1 MIRSTLGAN
10 MAHWVAFLAIGL
22 GIGWLTTRR
31 FGGLSSQNFAV
42 AVIGSVL
49 GGAAL
54 INTAPDIARIG
65 SLVTSVAGGGLL
77 TVCMLRLSRT
87 TAGVPRLYIPH
98 HWSAVRVPPKVRT
111 YLLVAYS
118 IALGVFTAIH
128 LGGLPAKD
136 VVLMETRLITLQQS
150 LSVLNAGYP
159 PLLIH
164 CAISAVAP
172 HGFCPAATT
181 DDPGIYLYVP
191 VLAHLLHM
199 MSIRTTLW
207 IFFTGLY
214 ALLIAVTPILWLRA
228 FGSWIVAALA
238 PFFLLYG
245 VNFIFYGDIYW
256 ISAWVLFLT
265 MPIMFIVARN
275 WTRFS
280 LVSLTI
286 CCVVASFASS
296 IRINA
301 GLPVFISCVGLLL
314 VSQKG
319 WARKAALSLLLTLAY
334 LSVQP
339 IMINA
344 VRHYRDVA
352 VNEPGLSQAYPGE
365 HPTWHNIYIGL
376 GYVPN
381 HQGLSWNDAVAF
393 NAAKKVDPSVV
404 LASSQYEAILEHL
417 TIRLIERDPGLLWRN
432 LVAKMTI
439 SFSYAIQ
446 WFWSPSI
453 LFLLGIWI
461 APGRLLWRRYAWV
474 MVPAFVITLG
484 PPLLTVPYL
493 PYEMGWLAS
502 WALIAM
508 LGCSIAIV
516 ETEEMIRSRMGA
528 GSGDEST

>member
-1 MIRSTLGAN
+1 
-10 MAHWVAFLAIGL
+10 MAHWVAFLVIGL

-31 FGGLSSQNFAV
+31 FGGQSIQNFAV
-42 AVIGSVL
+42 AIIGSVL

-54 INTAPDIARIG
+54 IMNTAPDIARIG
-65 SLVTSVAGGGLL
+65 SLVTSVAGGLL
-77 TVCMLRLSRT
+77 VVGMFGLSRT
-87 TAGVPRLYIPH
+87 TGGIPRLGLPGDRP
-98 HWSAVRVPPKVRT
+98 SVLVPPKVRT
-111 YLLVAYS
+111 YFLIAYS

-128 LGGLPAKD
+128 LGGLPAND
-136 VVLMETRLITLQQS
+136 VTLMQGRLIALQQS

-172 HGFCPAATT
+172 HGFCPAAVS

-199 MSIRTTLW
+199 MSIRATLW

-228 FGSWIVAALA
+228 FGSWIVAVLA
-238 PFFLLYG
+238 PLFLLYG
-245 VNFIFYGDIYW
+245 VNFVFYGDIYW

-275 WTRFS
+275 WTRS
-280 LVSLTI
+280 SWVWLTI

-301 GLPVFISCVGLLL
+301 GLPVFISCVGLLI

-319 WARKAALSLLLTLAY
+319 WARKAALFLLLAFSY

-339 IMINA
+339 IMMNSI
-344 VRHYRDVA
+344 RHYRDVA

-365 HPTWHNIYIGL
+365 HPFWHSIYVGL

-381 HQGLSWNDAVAF
+381 HQGLSWNDSVAL
-393 NAAKKVDPSVV
+393 NAARQVAPNVV
-404 LASSQYEAILEHL
+404 QYSSQYEAVIENL
-417 TIRLIERDPGLLWRN
+417 TIRLVERDPGLLLRN
-432 LVAKMTI
+432 LVAKVTVC
-439 SFSYAIQ
+439 FSDAIQ
-446 WFWSPSI
+446 WFWIPSI
-453 LFLLGIWI
+453 LFLFGILI
-461 APGRLLWRRYAWV
+461 APGRRLWRRYGLLL
-474 MVPAFVITLG
+474 VPALAITLG
-484 PPLLTVPYL
+484 PPLLTIPSVVYQ
-493 PYEMGWLAS
+493 MGWLAS

-508 LGCSIAIV
+508 LGFSIVIV
-516 ETEEMIRSRMGA
+516 ETEAMIRSRMGA